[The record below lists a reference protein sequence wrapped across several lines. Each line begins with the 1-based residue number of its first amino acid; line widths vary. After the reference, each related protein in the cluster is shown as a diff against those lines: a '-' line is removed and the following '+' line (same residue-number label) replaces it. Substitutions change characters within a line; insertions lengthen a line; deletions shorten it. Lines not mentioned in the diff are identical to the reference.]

1 MNGHGKIL
9 DCTLR
14 DGAYLIDKEFG
25 RKTIRGII
33 GGLVRAGVD
42 YIEIGF
48 LQNEGFGEGRTV
60 FRDGADAAQYIPKD
74 RGRSRFTVL
83 ADYSRYDIGN
93 LDAFDGTSFDAVR
106 ACFFKDERY
115 AVMSFCRKIRQLG
128 YELFVQP
135 VDIMGYEDAEIIEL
149 IQNVNEIRPACFSIV
164 DTFGSMYEADLLR
177 IYSLVHHNLAPGI
190 RMGFHSHNNLQMSS
204 ALSQSFLKMTFGQR
218 EAVVDATLFGM
229 GRGAGNT
236 PTELIAEYMVA
247 RLGYDYRIDELMDLM
262 DGYVD
267 NLRARCSWGYSL
279 PYFVAGAFSAHVNNI
294 AYLTDKNGIRAR
306 DMRYI
311 LDKIGKKQR
320 KRYDYDLLER
330 EYLDYI
336 RSDIDDSKELRRLG
350 EELSNREVLI
360 LAPGGSAVREKKR
373 LLEYV
378 NQKHPVVICVNFVS
392 GVCPADYLFFSNA
405 RRYEAWEGQE
415 AFQSAEKLVTSNI
428 PRRDEN
434 CTVLSFVRLAKYQ
447 NSYADNSVILAL
459 RLLDLLGVKEVSLA
473 GFDGYKRE
481 RAGNY
486 ADADMEISERK
497 AENKNQRIAQ
507 LLEEYFRERKHRIP
521 VHMITGGSAFAEIFD
536 SPEDKKPCRAQ

>member
-14 DGAYLIDKEFG
+14 DGAYLIDKDFG
-25 RKTIRGII
+25 EKNIRGII
-33 GGLVRAGVD
+33 GGLARAGTD

-60 FRDGADAAQYIPKD
+60 FKDGADAARYVPKE

-83 ADYSRYDIGN
+83 ADYSRYDISN
-93 LDAFDGTSFDAVR
+93 LDPFDGSSFDAVR

-115 AVMSFCRKIRQLG
+115 AVMSFCRRIKQLG

-135 VDIMGYEDAEIIEL
+135 VDIMGYSDSEIIEL
-149 IQNVNEIRPACFSIV
+149 LQNVSEIRPACFSIV

-190 RMGFHSHNNLQMSS
+190 RVGFHSHNNLQMSS

-218 EAVVDATLFGM
+218 EAVVDATLGGM

-236 PTELIAEYMVA
+236 PTELIAEYMVS
-247 RLGYDYRIDELMDLM
+247 RLGYDYRMDELLDLL

-294 AYLTDKNGIRAR
+294 SYLTDKNGIRAK

-311 LDKIGKKQR
+311 LDKIGKRER
-320 KRYDYDLLER
+320 KRYDYELLER

-336 RSDIDDSKELRRLG
+336 RSDIDDSRTVDTLRAA
-350 EELSNREVLI
+350 LSGRAVLI
-360 LAPGGSAVREKKR
+360 VAPGASAVREKER
-373 LLEYV
+373 VLECIRETD
-378 NQKHPVVICVNFVS
+378 PVVICVNFVS
-392 GVCPADYLFFSNA
+392 EACPADYVFFSNA
-405 RRYEAWEGQE
+405 RRFEAWKGQTE
-415 AFQSAEKLVTSNI
+415 TPDERIIVTSNI
-428 PRRDEN
+428 PHEGTRCME
-434 CTVLSFVRLAKYQ
+434 LSFVRLAKYQ
-447 NSYADNSVILAL
+447 NSYADNSVILLL
-459 RLLDLLGVKEVSLA
+459 RLLDIVGAGEIYLA
-473 GFDGYKRE
+473 GFDGYGKE
-481 RAGNY
+481 RGHNY
-486 ADADMEISERK
+486 ADADMEISEQK
-497 AENKNQRIAQ
+497 AKDKNQRIRA
-507 LLEEYFRERKHRIP
+507 LLEEYFRERRGAAR
-521 VHMITGGSAFAEIFD
+521 VSAVTGGSAFAETL
-536 SPEDKKPCRAQ
+536 ENGR